1 MLSSALKIIS
11 IRTSEAGVVPCS
23 SVVLCYFCPAFNL
36 SDLEESGITFSVCI
50 QAVTSAVSDSFSAQP
65 TATHFISMLFQAKQH
80 LETRIL

>member
-80 LETRIL
+80 LETRIS